1 MVVLVVVVL
10 VVVVLAMVV
19 VEVVVV
25 VDAFEFDVCVVVVD
39 VFFVVERH
47 IVVFQDSQ
55 SGTRLNP
62 VSIPFAYLAKF
73 SS

>member
-1 MVVLVVVVL
+1 MVVLVEVVLVKVVLVEVVFVEVVLVVVVI
-10 VVVVLAMVV
+10 AMVV
-19 VEVVVV
+19 VVVVV
-25 VDAFEFDVCVVVVD
+25 G
-39 VFFVVERH
+39 VVEGH

-62 VSIPFAYLAKF
+62 VSIPFVYLAAF